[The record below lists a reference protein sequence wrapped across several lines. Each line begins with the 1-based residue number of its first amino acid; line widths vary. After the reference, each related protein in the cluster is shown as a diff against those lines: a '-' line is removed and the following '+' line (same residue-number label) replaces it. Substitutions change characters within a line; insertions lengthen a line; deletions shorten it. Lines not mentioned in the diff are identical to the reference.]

1 MKMFLSYLNR
11 NLASFKHDE
20 FKYEIFMYLPIFCS
34 FRCKSKGAKEDKTSV
49 FQKPT
54 IKSKRGLKKATVS
67 STAELEEDIL
77 RIRKRKLLLECSK
90 LSLEI
95 KILKKDFEAMD

>member
-1 MKMFLSYLNR
+1 MSLKMRFSCIYQ
-11 NLASFKHDE
+11 SFVHLDAKAKHE
-20 FKYEIFMYLPIFCS
+20 TKPSAKPKE
-34 FRCKSKGAKEDKTSV
+34 AKEDKTSV

-54 IKSKRGLKKATVS
+54 IKSKKGLKKATVS

-77 RIRKRKLLLECSK
+77 RIRKRKILLECSK

>member
-1 MKMFLSYLNR
+1 MKQ
-11 NLASFKHDE
+11 NLQPNQRKP
-20 FKYEIFMYLPIFCS
+20 K
-34 FRCKSKGAKEDKTSV
+34 KTSV

-54 IKSKRGLKKATVS
+54 IKSKKGLKKATVS

-95 KILKKDFEAMD
+95 KIMKKDFEAMD

>member
-1 MKMFLSYLNR
+1 MRFSCIYQ
-11 NLASFKHDE
+11 SFVHLDAKANHE
-20 FKYEIFMYLPIFCS
+20 TKPSAKPKE
-34 FRCKSKGAKEDKTSV
+34 AKEDKTSV

-54 IKSKRGLKKATVS
+54 IKSKKGLKKATVS

>member
-1 MKMFLSYLNR
+1 MRFSCIYQ
-11 NLASFKHDE
+11 SFVHLDAKEKHE
-20 FKYEIFMYLPIFCS
+20 TKPSAKPKE
-34 FRCKSKGAKEDKTSV
+34 AKEDKTSV

-54 IKSKRGLKKATVS
+54 IKSKKGLKKATVS
-67 STAELEEDIL
+67 STAELEDIL

-95 KILKKDFEAMD
+95 KIMKKDFEAMD

>member
-1 MKMFLSYLNR
+1 MQKQSMKQ
-11 NLASFKHDE
+11 NLQPNQRKP
-20 FKYEIFMYLPIFCS
+20 K
-34 FRCKSKGAKEDKTSV
+34 KTTSV

-54 IKSKRGLKKATVS
+54 IKSKKGLKKATVS

-95 KILKKDFEAMD
+95 KIMKKDFEAMD